1 MGVLKKMN
9 RNIINIKD
17 KKTGLVLFTVTV
29 RPLNEMVAEPIY
41 ILEILCNT
49 SNVLKTLDT
58 YNKYTLIRVIDK
70 FNTIDSERRNN
81 IGARDKEGIIE
92 FTKNFLI
99 ENVINELNKIND
111 VVYLE
116 EVLFVVD
123 NEDEI

>member
-1 MGVLKKMN
+1 MN

-29 RPLNEMVAEPIY
+29 RPLNEIVAEPIY
-41 ILEILCNT
+41 VLEISCDT
-49 SNVLKTLDT
+49 SNVLKTLDI

-70 FNTIDSERRNN
+70 FNTIDDERRNN
-81 IGARDKEGIIE
+81 NINSSDKEGIIE

>member
-1 MGVLKKMN
+1 MN

-29 RPLNEMVAEPIY
+29 RPLNEIVVEPIY

-81 IGARDKEGIIE
+81 NINSRDKDGIIE

-99 ENVINELNKIND
+99 ENVINELNKVND

-116 EVLFVVD
+116 EVLFFVD
-123 NEDEI
+123 NDDEI

>member
-1 MGVLKKMN
+1 MN

-29 RPLNEMVAEPIY
+29 RPLNEIVAEPIY

-81 IGARDKEGIIE
+81 ISARDKESIIKKK
-92 FTKNFLI
+92 KNFLI
-99 ENVINELNKIND
+99 ENVINELNKVND
-111 VVYLE
+111 IVYLE
-116 EVLFVVD
+116 EVLFVVE
-123 NEDEI
+123 NDEI

>member
-1 MGVLKKMN
+1 MN

-29 RPLNEMVAEPIY
+29 RPLNEIVAEPIY

-70 FNTIDSERRNN
+70 FNTINGECRNN
-81 IGARDKEGIIE
+81 INSKDKEAIIE

>member
-1 MGVLKKMN
+1 MN

-29 RPLNEMVAEPIY
+29 RPLNEIVAEPIY
-41 ILEILCNT
+41 VLEILCNT

-70 FNTIDSERRNN
+70 FNTINGECCNN
-81 IGARDKEGIIE
+81 INSRDKEAIIE

-99 ENVINELNKIND
+99 ENVINVLNKVND

-116 EVLFVVD
+116 EVLFVVE
-123 NEDEI
+123 NDEI

>member
-1 MGVLKKMN
+1 MT

-29 RPLNEMVAEPIY
+29 RPLNEIVVEPIY
-41 ILEILCNT
+41 VLEISCNT

-70 FNTIDSERRNN
+70 FNTINGECRNN
-81 IGARDKEGIIE
+81 INSRDKEAIIE

-99 ENVINELNKIND
+99 ENVINVLNKVND

-116 EVLFVVD
+116 EVLFVVE
-123 NEDEI
+123 NDEI

>member
-1 MGVLKKMN
+1 MN

-29 RPLNEMVAEPIY
+29 RPLNEIVAEPIY

-81 IGARDKEGIIE
+81 INSRDKEAIIE

-99 ENVINELNKIND
+99 ENVINELNKFND

-116 EVLFVVD
+116 EVVFLVD
-123 NEDEI
+123 NEGEI

>member
-1 MGVLKKMN
+1 MN

-29 RPLNEMVAEPIY
+29 RPLNEIVAEPIY
-41 ILEILCNT
+41 ILEISCNT

-81 IGARDKEGIIE
+81 IGSRDKEGIIE

-99 ENVINELNKIND
+99 ENVINELNKVDD

-116 EVLFVVD
+116 EIVFIVEND
-123 NEDEI
+123 DEI

>member
-1 MGVLKKMN
+1 MN

-29 RPLNEMVAEPIY
+29 RPLNEIVVEPIY
-41 ILEILCNT
+41 VLEISCNT

-70 FNTIDSERRNN
+70 FNTINGECRNN
-81 IGARDKEGIIE
+81 INSRDKEAIIE

-99 ENVINELNKIND
+99 ENVINVLNKVND

-116 EVLFVVD
+116 EVLFVVE
-123 NEDEI
+123 NDEI

>member
-1 MGVLKKMN
+1 MN

-29 RPLNEMVAEPIY
+29 RPLNEIVVEPIY
-41 ILEILCNT
+41 ILEISCNT

-70 FNTIDSERRNN
+70 FNTIDGECRNN
-81 IGARDKEGIIE
+81 INSRDKEAIIE

-99 ENVINELNKIND
+99 ENVINELNKVND
-111 VVYLE
+111 DVYLE
-116 EVLFVVD
+116 EVVFIVEHD
-123 NEDEI
+123 DEI

>member
-1 MGVLKKMN
+1 MN

-29 RPLNEMVAEPIY
+29 RPLNEIVVEPIY
-41 ILEILCNT
+41 VLEISCNT

-70 FNTIDSERRNN
+70 FNTIDCERRNN
-81 IGARDKEGIIE
+81 IGSRDKEGIIE

-116 EVLFVVD
+116 EVLFVVEND
-123 NEDEI
+123 DEI

>member
-1 MGVLKKMN
+1 MN

-29 RPLNEMVAEPIY
+29 RPLNEIVVEPIY
-41 ILEILCNT
+41 VLEISCNT

-81 IGARDKEGIIE
+81 NINSRDKEGIIE

-123 NEDEI
+123 NDDEI

>member
-1 MGVLKKMN
+1 MN

-29 RPLNEMVAEPIY
+29 RPLDEMVVEPIY

-49 SNVLKTLDT
+49 SNVLKTFDT

-70 FNTIDSERRNN
+70 FNTIDIERRNN

-116 EVLFVVD
+116 EVLFVVEHD
-123 NEDEI
+123 DEI

>member
-1 MGVLKKMN
+1 MN

-29 RPLNEMVAEPIY
+29 RPLNEIVAEPIY
-41 ILEILCNT
+41 VLEILCNT

-70 FNTIDSERRNN
+70 FNTINGECRNN
-81 IGARDKEGIIE
+81 INSRDKEGIIE

-116 EVLFVVD
+116 EVLFIVEHD
-123 NEDEI
+123 DEI

>member
-1 MGVLKKMN
+1 MN

-70 FNTIDSERRNN
+70 FNTINGECRNN
-81 IGARDKEGIIE
+81 INSRDKEAIIE

-116 EVLFVVD
+116 EVLFVVE
-123 NEDEI
+123 NDEI

>member
-1 MGVLKKMN
+1 MN

-29 RPLNEMVAEPIY
+29 RPLNEIVVEPIH
-41 ILEILCNT
+41 IVEISCNT
-49 SNVLKTLDT
+49 TNVLKSLDT

-81 IGARDKEGIIE
+81 NINSRDKEGIIE

-123 NEDEI
+123 NEGEI

>member
-1 MGVLKKMN
+1 MN

-29 RPLNEMVAEPIY
+29 RPLDEMVVEPIY

-70 FNTIDSERRNN
+70 FNTINGECRNN
-81 IGARDKEGIIE
+81 INSRDKEAIIE

-99 ENVINELNKIND
+99 ENVINELNKVND
-111 VVYLE
+111 IVYLE
-116 EVLFVVD
+116 EVLFVVE
-123 NEDEI
+123 NDEI

>member
-1 MGVLKKMN
+1 MN

-29 RPLNEMVAEPIY
+29 RPLNEIVAEPIY

-70 FNTIDSERRNN
+70 FNTIDDERRNN
-81 IGARDKEGIIE
+81 NINSRDKEGIIE
-92 FTKNFLI
+92 FAKNFLI
-99 ENVINELNKIND
+99 ENVINELNKVND
-111 VVYLE
+111 IVYLE
-116 EVLFVVD
+116 EVVFIVD